1 VVARRQSWGSIRKLN
16 SGRYQA
22 RYRFEGI
29 EYTGPTTFR
38 TKSEANAWLAGV
50 RVDLDRGSWI
60 DPDAG
65 SIRLADFA
73 TAWLAERPGLRPRT
87 RELYESELRLH
98 ILPVLGDVQLRQL
111 SSARVRSWH
120 AEMSKREKPGPPTV
134 AKCYRLLRAIL
145 TTAVE
150 DELIVKN
157 PCVLKR
163 AGVENAP
170 ERPIATIEQVY
181 ALADAIEPRFRA
193 MVLLAAFTGLRLGEL
208 RALRRSRLDIAR
220 TKVHVVEQTQE
231 LKDGT
236 LLVGEPKSDAG
247 RRTVTFPQAIVPEM
261 EAHLAT
267 WAAPG
272 RDGLVFSGTKG
283 QPMRRATFYRAW
295 ARAVRAVDVDPD
307 LRLHDLRHTGNTLAA
322 STGAS
327 TKELMSRLG
336 HSSPRAALIYQHAT
350 ADRDAAIAG
359 ALSDLIL
366 QRRQQSSSV
375 DDELTAS

>member
-1 VVARRQSWGSIRKLN
+1 
-16 SGRYQA
+16 
-22 RYRFEGI
+22 
-29 EYTGPTTFR
+29 
-38 TKSEANAWLAGV
+38 
-50 RVDLDRGSWI
+50 
-60 DPDAG
+60 
-65 SIRLADFA
+65 
-73 TAWLAERPGLRPRT
+73 
-87 RELYESELRLH
+87 
-98 ILPVLGDVQLRQL
+98 
-111 SSARVRSWH
+111 
-120 AEMSKREKPGPPTV
+120 M
-134 AKCYRLLRAIL
+134 
-145 TTAVE
+145 
-150 DELIVKN
+150 
-157 PCVLKR
+157 
-163 AGVENAP
+163 
-170 ERPIATIEQVY
+170 Y

-208 RALRRSRLDIAR
+208 RALRRSKLDIAR

-247 RRTVTFPQAIVPEM
+247 RRTVTFPQAIVGDM

-295 ARAVRAVDVDPD
+295 ARAVHAVDVDPD

-366 QRRQQSSSV
+366 QRRQQSPSV
-375 DDELTAS
+375 DDELTAR